1 MANNVNLELRELYSL
16 LCADLNEKEIHKR
29 RDICIHKG
37 FPGSPGKESTAMQEL
52 IHFTVL

>member
-1 MANNVNLELRELYSL
+1 M
-16 LCADLNEKEIHKR
+16 LCGDLNEKEIHKR

-52 IHFTVL
+52 IHFHCTVETNFKISAKG